1 MGRNRLLAMAAVAVL
16 ATTLTSCTLFPPSL
30 ISEDEIPASV
40 EATEITP
47 NSLDW
52 EGYFVPDCPQ
62 IVGFAA
68 ELRQTADFVE
78 GVSFT
83 APSLTAWKLDHIIF
97 EAENS
102 EAAEDLALGFA
113 VARACIGVPAAV
125 VAPIP
130 VSSSFDTDLEG
141 TAFSQVIDLAFL
153 GTIEG
158 VKTMVSSGR
167 YLIYIDTYG
176 HEFSG
181 FDLPKLYQLTSRALR

>member
-113 VARACIGVPAAV
+113 VARACIGVPAAI

-130 VSSSFDTDLEG
+130 VSSSFDTDLQG
-141 TAFSQVIDLAFL
+141 TAFSQVTDLAFL
-153 GTIEG
+153 GTVEA

-167 YLIYIDTYG
+167 YVIYIDVYG
-176 HEFSG
+176 HDSTG
-181 FDLPKLYQLTSRALR
+181 FDLPKLYQLTSRALE